1 MNWKRWIGL
10 AVLFAALVIG
20 ERIYLYRPDHKYRL
34 TLEVE
39 TPGGVR
45 SASGVI
51 SVHPNRAYGG
61 SGSGPAGP
69 RIKGDALFV
78 DLGNGRN
85 LVALLL
91 HGTNPAETDGLNY
104 LPLRAFAAAGRRLDF
119 REVRKQTGSIAVTGE
134 LIPTLVTFSDPASP
148 DSARVAEP
156 SKLAA
161 SLGDGFALRRVSL
174 EIVPSGFW
182 PLDYGGALGEPVTRD
197 IQSRL
202 PWAGDPAKAAAALKA
217 AGIVAVPPPDA
228 GFVPVQAFRRD

>member
-39 TPGGVR
+39 TPAGIR
-45 SASGVI
+45 SAAGVI

-91 HGTNPAETDGLNY
+91 HGTNLAETDGPE
-104 LPLRAFAAAGRRLDF
+104 LPA
-119 REVRKQTGSIAVTGE
+119 T
-134 LIPTLVTFSDPASP
+134 
-148 DSARVAEP
+148 ARV
-156 SKLAA
+156 
-161 SLGDGFALRRVSL
+161 RC
-174 EIVPSGFW
+174 
-182 PLDYGGALGEPVTRD
+182 GG
-197 IQSRL
+197 
-202 PWAGDPAKAAAALKA
+202 
-217 AGIVAVPPPDA
+217 
-228 GFVPVQAFRRD
+228 QAT